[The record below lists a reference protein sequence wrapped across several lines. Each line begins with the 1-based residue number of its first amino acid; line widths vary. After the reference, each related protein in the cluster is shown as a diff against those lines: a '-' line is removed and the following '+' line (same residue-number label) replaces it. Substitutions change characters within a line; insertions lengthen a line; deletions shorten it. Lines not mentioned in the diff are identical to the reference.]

1 MVCLSAKLSMFLP
14 CGGDDGGVSPSRD
27 SVILSCAAVQLK
39 FSSVTLPEWP
49 S

>member
-1 MVCLSAKLSMFLP
+1 MVCLSAELSMFLP
-14 CGGDDGGVSPSRD
+14 CGDDGGVSPSRD